1 MLKTSLRYAAAL
13 ITLSAVVGCAQ
24 MPFSGDK
31 EETRATSLSDAQT
44 HARGGRDRHHASSQ
58 VELGFGGSTTTNQ
71 AKETKT
77 SLPTAAPVAI
87 EELAQPQ
94 TFIGTIACGPTA
106 TACNPVRVVI
116 SLHPNGIWRLRAK
129 DMNENR
135 SPIVAQGCW
144 HQIGAQPN
152 RLILQTKNDTV
163 LADLS
168 FNSPDQIRVNVF
180 NYMNP
185 KLETHLSRQPEV
197 DSISEL
203 ENQTGPVCRS
213 ASR

>member
-1 MLKTSLRYAAAL
+1 MLKTSLRYAATL
-13 ITLSAVVGCAQ
+13 LTLSAVVGCAQ

-58 VELGFGGSTTTNQ
+58 VELGFGGNATKSQ
-71 AKETKT
+71 VKEAHN
-77 SLPTAAPVAI
+77 SLRTPPTVAV
-87 EELAQPQ
+87 EELTQPQ

-116 SLHPNGIWRLRAK
+116 SLHPNGVWRLRAK
-129 DMNENR
+129 DMDENR
-135 SPIVAQGCW
+135 TPTVAQGCW
-144 HQIGAQPN
+144 HQIGKNPN
-152 RLILQTKNDTV
+152 RIILQTQNDTV

-168 FNSPDQIRVNVF
+168 FSSPNKTRVNVF

-185 KLETHLSRQPEV
+185 KLETYLSRQPEV

-213 ASR
+213 SS